1 MSDTASSYTVKIHT
15 DNGVSTFT
23 AAAAGTWANIPW
35 DNQPATAG
43 LVLGGEGQFG
53 YSYTLPT
60 PTGLTPGEH
69 ATPQPC
75 CHDLE
80 VCASLSEWW
89 PARHVHPTYTRVAE
103 DGGGGGR
110 HPQWARHQAPATALS
125 NAVFLCCP
133 LVLRR
138 LLPGG
143 GGGCEHRHPQQLR
156 QQRQR
161 PRRSW
166 RPRPDH
172 HQQRQVGLPC
182 WPESGLLLLW
192 KSTGAHV
199 VSLAGA
205 TSMSTLQR
213 HAALVVAPAAAT
225 AVASPC

>member
-1 MSDTASSYTVKIHT
+1 MNTLTVRWEAPAVSDTASSYTVKIHT

-103 DGGGGGR
+103 DGGGGGVIRNGQGIKHQPR
-110 HPQWARHQAPATALS
+110 HSLTPFSCAAH
-125 NAVFLCCP
+125 LCCAGYYRAVVEAVNTATP
-133 LVLRR
+133 
-138 LLPGG
+138 
-143 GGGCEHRHPQQLR
+143 
-156 QQRQR
+156 
-161 PRRSW
+161 SSSAN
-166 RPRPDH
+166 
-172 HQQRQVGLPC
+172 
-182 WPESGLLLLW
+182 SG
-192 KSTGAHV
+192 SD
-199 VSLAGA
+199 
-205 TSMSTLQR
+205 R
-213 HAALVVAPAAAT
+213 AALGDPGPITINSVKWVCPAGLKAACCC
-225 AVASPC
+225 SGNQQGHMSSR

>member
-1 MSDTASSYTVKIHT
+1 MNTLTVRWEAPAVSDTASSYTVKIHT

-103 DGGGGGR
+103 DGGGGASSAMGK
-110 HPQWARHQAPATALS
+110 AS
-125 NAVFLCCP
+125 
-133 LVLRR
+133 
-138 LLPGG
+138 
-143 GGGCEHRHPQQLR
+143 
-156 QQRQR
+156 
-161 PRRSW
+161 
-166 RPRPDH
+166 
-172 HQQRQVGLPC
+172 
-182 WPESGLLLLW
+182 
-192 KSTGAHV
+192 STSHG
-199 VSLAGA
+199 
-205 TSMSTLQR
+205 TL
-213 HAALVVAPAAAT
+213 
-225 AVASPC
+225 